1 MRILITTHQLAAFAG
16 SEIYTF
22 ELAKGLKR
30 AGHSVTVYSR
40 YVDAFEHLFKSEK
53 IELVSDL
60 TSLADRQFDVAHVQH
75 NINAMEVRLQFPK
88 LPIFF
93 LSHSDKTFLE
103 RVPGIDINITLFG
116 AVSHRVKT
124 CLVKQGVKK
133 SRITIL
139 NNIVD
144 DTQFYPVH
152 PINEVPTRALII
164 SNRMD
169 EKTAKTIQRACAK
182 LGISLTGVGK
192 SFRPISSLDMPMVIN
207 QADIVFTI
215 GRGVIE
221 TMMCGRVPFVFDYAG
236 GDGLITNRI
245 YKKSSEHHFN
255 GQYKHKH
262 FTVKEVMKE
271 VKKYDSVLGETLRQ
285 RAKSEYSTAVCVEK
299 LESLYAKTIAQYKYK
314 KIDRELLAYIVE
326 TVAVTRI
333 HTFSRSE
340 QSGLLARVQ
349 NLRNDIPLILRTNA
363 RSLKSRVSISS
374 IGISMFQKNISRA

>member
-30 AGHSVTVYSR
+30 AGHTVTVYSR
-40 YVDAFEHLFKSEK
+40 YVDAFEYLFQAEG

-60 TSLADRQFDVAHVQH
+60 SLLADRQFDVAHVQH
-75 NINAMEVRLQFPK
+75 NINAMEVRLAFPR

-103 RVPGIDINITLFG
+103 RIPSIDVNITLFG
-116 AVSHRVKT
+116 AVSQRVKI
-124 CLVKQGVKK
+124 CLTKQGVKK
-133 SRITIL
+133 SKISIV

-144 DTQFYPVH
+144 DTQFFPQQ
-152 PINEVPTRALII
+152 PIHEKPEHALII

-169 EKTAKTIQRACAK
+169 EKTAKVIARACAK
-182 LGISLTGVGK
+182 RGIKLTGVGK
-192 SFRPISSLDMPMVIN
+192 SFRPISSLDIPKAIN

-236 GDGLITNRI
+236 GDGLITKRN
-245 YKKSSEHHFN
+245 YTKSAEHHFN

-262 FTVKEVMKE
+262 FTVNEVIKEL
-271 VKKYDSVLGETLRQ
+271 KKYDASLGDVLHA
-285 RAKSEYSTAVCVEK
+285 RAKSDYATSVCVAT
-299 LESLYAKTIAQYKYK
+299 LESIYMKTIAQYKYK
-314 KIDRELLAYIVE
+314 KVDRALLSYIVE
-326 TVAVTRI
+326 TVAVTRV

-340 QSGLLARVQ
+340 QSGLVAKVR
-349 NLRNDIPLILRTNA
+349 NLRNDMPLILRTSG
-363 RSLKSRVSISS
+363 RSLKSRIALPTV
-374 IGISMFQKNISRA
+374 GVSMFQKSITRA